1 MDYKVVFDNCKL
13 LFDYFGW
20 FSILLVVATT
30 GLMIPVNILYKKF
43 IKKENLQRLRKL
55 ISSLSVYVVALGLV
69 ALFTG
74 TVIKAP
80 LTAEYLL
87 GASLSCGLLAM
98 LLWSVIKVVK
108 DYGVAPII
116 KSIAQ
121 SKEAKQALKDLG
133 LDKGLVDTIM
143 NGIDNYLASV
153 NAKTFEDVANEEINI
168 NRDLRVKLSGFVESE
183 NIDKVVEKLLND
195 IKSKYSNKTE

>member
-30 GLMIPVNILYKKF
+30 GIMIPINMLYKKL
-43 IKKENLQRLRKL
+43 IKKEGLQRLRKL
-55 ISSLSVYVVALGLV
+55 VGSLSVYVIALGLV

-87 GASLSCGLLAM
+87 GATLSCGLLSM
-98 LLWSVIKVVK
+98 LLWAVIKVVK
-108 DYGVAPII
+108 DYGFAPIL
-116 KSIAQ
+116 KSIAN
-121 SKEAKQALKDLG
+121 SKEAKQALKELG
-133 LDKGLVDTIM
+133 LDKALVDMVM
-143 NGIDNYLASV
+143 NSVDNYLKNV
-153 NAKTFEDVANEEINI
+153 NAKTFEDVANEEINL
-168 NRDLRVKLSGFVESE
+168 NRDIRIKLSGFVDAK
-183 NIDKVVEKLLND
+183 NMDAVVNKLIED
-195 IKSKYSNKTE
+195 IKTKYSK